1 MADYLFGSANIR
13 TLENAIIGRERIERL
28 LNTKT
33 TDEAWALLADW
44 GVNIIRNS
52 EDGSPMREETLLGIL
67 KGAYDRLTELAPD
80 SDALRLWLY
89 PYDCNNLKAAQK
101 AFIRGID
108 PTSMLFDFGTVF
120 ASNIV
125 KMVETGNYDGLPK
138 NMQESARTAMD
149 AYAKTKNPQVIDLI
163 LDKACWRDMLDSAQA
178 SGEEFVIRLVKTRI
192 DLLNTMIALRIL
204 RMKSGEVG
212 KVLFAEA
219 FLEGGK
225 LTLERVTESMANG
238 EDALLELLRYS
249 DYSRFAESFAK
260 SDGTLSTA
268 EKLADNYWMSLI
280 LENKF
285 VPMGLEVM
293 VAFMAAHEYEVKN
306 LRILLSGKEAGISV
320 ATIRERI
327 RDSYV

>member
-33 TDEAWALLADW
+33 TDEAWGLLSDW
-44 GVNIIRNS
+44 GVQIVRNEES
-52 EDGSPMREETLLGIL
+52 GKPMREETLLGIL
-67 KGAYDRLTELAPD
+67 KGAYKRIGELAPD
-80 SDALRLWLY
+80 ADALRLWLY

-101 AFIRGID
+101 AFVRGID
-108 PTSMLFDFGTVF
+108 PSSMLFDFGTL
-120 ASNIV
+120 AATDIV
-125 KMVETGNYDGLPK
+125 KMVEKGSYEGFPANLQAAAQGAID
-138 NMQESARTAMD
+138 E
-149 AYAKTKNPQVIDLI
+149 YAKTKNPQLIDLI
-163 LDKACWRDMLDSAQA
+163 LDKACWRDMTDAAKA
-178 SGEEFVIRLVKTRI
+178 SGEAFVIRLVQTRI
-192 DLLNTMIALRIL
+192 DLLNVMIALRIL

-212 KVLFAEA
+212 KVLFADA

-225 LTLERVTESMANG
+225 ITLESLLGALSNG
-238 EDALLELLRYS
+238 EDALWESLRS
-249 DYSRFAESFAK
+249 TDYARFAESFAK
-260 SDGTLSTA
+260 SDKALSTA

-285 VPMGLEVM
+285 VPDGLEVM
-293 VAFMAAHEYEVKN
+293 IAFLAAHEYEVKN
-306 LRILLSGKEAGISV
+306 LRIVLSGKEAGIPT

>member
-44 GVNIIRNS
+44 GIDIVRNS
-52 EDGSPMREETLLGIL
+52 DGNPMREETLLGVL

-101 AFIRGID
+101 AFVRNID
-108 PTSMLFDFGTVF
+108 PTSMLFDFGTLP
-120 ASNIV
+120 ATDIV
-125 KMVETGNYDGLPK
+125 KMVETGSYEGLPA
-138 NMQESARTAMD
+138 NLQASAQTAMD
-149 AYAKTKNPQVIDLI
+149 EYAKTKNPQVIDLI
-163 LDKACWRDMLDSAQA
+163 LDKACWRDMLNAAKA
-178 SGEEFVIRLVKTRI
+178 SGEEFVIRLVETRI

-225 LTLERVTESMANG
+225 LARERMIDCMANG
-238 EDALLELLRYS
+238 EDALLVLLRYS
-249 DYSRFAESFAK
+249 DYSRFAENFAK
-260 SDGTLSTA
+260 SDGALSTA

-280 LENKF
+280 LENRF

-293 VAFMAAHEYEVKN
+293 VSFMAAHEYEVKN

>member
-33 TDEAWALLADW
+33 TDEAWGLLSDW
-44 GVNIIRNS
+44 GVQILRNPES
-52 EDGSPMREETLLGIL
+52 GKPMREETLLVIL
-67 KGAYDRLTELAPD
+67 KGAYNRLGELAPD
-80 SDALRLWLY
+80 SLALRLWLY

-108 PTSMLFDFGTVF
+108 PASMLFDFGTLQ
-120 ASNIV
+120 ASQIV
-125 KMVETGNYDGLPK
+125 KMVETGNYEGLPA
-138 NMQESARTAMD
+138 NLQAFAQIAMD
-149 AYAKTKNPQVIDLI
+149 EYAKTKNPQAIDLI
-163 LDKACWRDMLDSAQA
+163 LDKACWCDMLDAA
-178 SGEEFVIRLVKTRI
+178 KKSGEALVMRLVQTRI
-192 DLLNTMIALRIL
+192 DLLNAMIALRIL

-225 LTLERVTESMANG
+225 LARENMVDCLAKG
-238 EDALLELLRYS
+238 EDALWAYLRYS
-249 DYSRFAESFAK
+249 EYALFAENFAK
-260 SDGTLSTA
+260 SDAALSTA

-285 VPMGLEVM
+285 V
-293 VAFMAAHEYEVKN
+293 H
-306 LRILLSGKEAGISV
+306 
-320 ATIRERI
+320 
-327 RDSYV
+327 

>member
-13 TLENAIIGRERIERL
+13 TLEHAIIGRERIERL

-33 TDEAWALLADW
+33 TDEAWGLLSDW
-44 GVNIIRNS
+44 GVHIVRNQES
-52 EDGSPMREETLLGIL
+52 GKPMREETLLGIL
-67 KGAYDRLTELAPD
+67 KGAYNRLGELAPN
-80 SDALRLWLY
+80 SEALRLWLY

-108 PTSMLFDFGTVF
+108 PSSMLFDFGTLA
-120 ASNIV
+120 ASDIV
-125 KMVETGNYDGLPK
+125 KMVETGNYEGLPA
-138 NMQESARTAMD
+138 NLQASAGNAMD
-149 AYAKTKNPQVIDLI
+149 EYAKTKNPQVIDLI
-163 LDKACWRDMLDSAQA
+163 LDKACWLDMLAAANA
-178 SGEEFVIRLVKTRI
+178 SGEALIIRLVQTKI
-192 DLLNTMIALRIL
+192 DLLNVMIALRIL

-212 KVLFAEA
+212 KVLFADA

-225 LTLERVTESMANG
+225 VTFDSLMDSLSLGENALWES
-238 EDALLELLRYS
+238 LRSS
-249 DYSRFAESFAK
+249 DYVRFAENFAK
-260 SDGTLSTA
+260 SDRALSTA

-285 VPMGLEVM
+285 VPDGLEVM
-293 VAFMAAHEYEVKN
+293 IAFLAAHEYEIKN
-306 LRILLSGKEAGISV
+306 LRIVLAGKEAGIPT

>member
-33 TDEAWALLADW
+33 TTEAWELLADW
-44 GVNIIRNS
+44 GVNIVRNS
-52 EDGSPMREETLLGIL
+52 DGNPMREETLLGIL
-67 KGAYDRLTELAPD
+67 KGAYARLMELAPD

-101 AFIRGID
+101 AFVRGID
-108 PTSMLFDFGTVF
+108 PSSMLFDFGTV
-120 ASNIV
+120 AAENIV
-125 KMVETGNYDGLPK
+125 KMVESGNYEGLSTA
-138 NMQESARTAMD
+138 MCQSAGEAMD

-163 LDKACWRDMLDSAQA
+163 VDKACWADMLAAAKA
-178 SGEEFVIRLVKTRI
+178 SGEEFVIRLVQTRI
-192 DLLNTMIALRIL
+192 DLLNVMIALRIL

-212 KVLFAEA
+212 KVLFSDA

-225 LTLERVTESMANG
+225 LARQGMIESMANG
-238 EDALLELLRYS
+238 EEALISFVRHSSYAA
-249 DYSRFAESFAK
+249 FAEKFLA
-260 SDGTLSTA
+260 SDKALSTA

-285 VPMGLEVM
+285 IPAGLEVM
-293 VAFMAAHEYEVKN
+293 IAFLAAHEYEVKN
-306 LRILLSGKEAGISV
+306 LRIVLSGKEAGIAT

>member
-33 TDEAWALLADW
+33 TNEAWELLATW
-44 GVNIIRNS
+44 GVRIVRNS
-52 EDGSPMREETLLGIL
+52 EDGKLMREETLLGIL
-67 KGAYDRLTELAPD
+67 KGAYDRLGELAPD

-108 PTSMLFDFGTVF
+108 PSSMLFDFGTLA

-125 KMVETGNYDGLPK
+125 KMVETGNYEGLPA
-138 NMQESARTAMD
+138 NLQAAARSAMD
-149 AYAKTKNPQVIDLI
+149 EYAKTKNPQVIDLI
-163 LDKACWRDMLDSAQA
+163 LDKACWRDMLDAA
-178 SGEEFVIRLVKTRI
+178 KKSGEAFVIRLVQTKI
-192 DLLNTMIALRIL
+192 DLLNVMIALRIL
-204 RMKSGEVG
+204 RMKNGEVG
-212 KVLFAEA
+212 KVLFADA

-225 LTLERVTESMANG
+225 LERERMTDCLTNG
-238 EDALLELLRYS
+238 ESALLEFLRYS
-249 DYSRFAESFAK
+249 DYSRFAENFAK
-260 SDGTLSTA
+260 SDKALSTA

-285 VPMGLEVM
+285 VPAGLEVM
-293 VAFMAAHEYEVKN
+293 IGFLAAHEYEVKN
-306 LRILLSGKEAGISV
+306 LRIVLSGKEAGIPT

>member
-33 TDEAWALLADW
+33 TSEAWELLSDW
-44 GVNIIRNS
+44 GVNIVRNS
-52 EDGSPMREETLLGIL
+52 DGNPMREETLLGIL
-67 KGAYDRLTELAPD
+67 KGAYARLMELAPD

-101 AFIRGID
+101 AFVRGID
-108 PTSMLFDFGTVF
+108 PTSMLFDFGTIP
-120 ASNIV
+120 AANIV
-125 KMVETGNYDGLPK
+125 KMIETGNYEGLP
-138 NMQESARTAMD
+138 TAMCK
-149 AYAKTKNPQVIDLI
+149 AAQEAMEEYSKTKNPQVIDLI
-163 LDKACWRDMLDSAQA
+163 VDKACWADMLAAAKA
-178 SGEEFVIRLVKTRI
+178 SGEGFVIRLVQTKI

-225 LTLERVTESMANG
+225 LTRERMIDAMANG
-238 EDALLELLRYS
+238 EDALLALVRHSEYS
-249 DYSRFAESFAK
+249 AFAEKFLM
-260 SDGTLSTA
+260 SDGALSTA

-285 VPMGLEVM
+285 VPAGLEVM
-293 VAFMAAHEYEVKN
+293 IAFLAAHEYEVKN
-306 LRILLSGKEAGISV
+306 LRIVLSGKEAGIAV

>member
-13 TLENAIIGRERIERL
+13 TLENAIIGRDRIERL

-33 TDEAWALLADW
+33 TSEAWELLSDW
-44 GVNIIRNS
+44 GINIVRNS
-52 EDGSPMREETLLGIL
+52 DGNPMREETLLGIL
-67 KGAYDRLTELAPD
+67 KGAYARLMELAPD

-101 AFIRGID
+101 AFIRNID
-108 PTSMLFDFGTVF
+108 PTSMLFDFGTLP
-120 ASNIV
+120 ASDIV
-125 KMVETGNYDGLPK
+125 KMVESGNYERLPA
-138 NMQESARTAMD
+138 NLQASAKATMNE
-149 AYAKTKNPQVIDLI
+149 YAKTKNPQVIDLI
-163 LDKACWRDMLDSAQA
+163 LDKACWADMLADAKT
-178 SGEEFVIRLVKTRI
+178 SGEAFVIRLVQTKI

-225 LTLERVTESMANG
+225 LPRERMIDAMANG
-238 EDALLELLRYS
+238 EDALLALVRYS
-249 DYSRFAESFAK
+249 EYFAFAEKFLV
-260 SDGTLSTA
+260 SDGVLSTA
-268 EKLADNYWMSLI
+268 EKLADNYWMSLV

-285 VPMGLEVM
+285 VPDGLEVM
-293 VAFMAAHEYEVKN
+293 IAFLAAHEYEVKN
-306 LRILLSGKEAGISV
+306 LRILLSGKEAGIET

-327 RDSYV
+327 LDSYV

>member
-13 TLENAIIGRERIERL
+13 TQENAIIGRERIERL
-28 LNTKT
+28 LNVKT
-33 TDEAWALLADW
+33 VDEAWTLLSDW
-44 GVNIIRNS
+44 GVQIVRNS
-52 EDGSPMREETLLGIL
+52 EGKPMREETLLGIL
-67 KGAYDRLTELAPD
+67 KGAYGRLVELVPD
-80 SDALRLWLY
+80 SLAIRLWLY

-108 PTSMLFDFGTVF
+108 PTSMLFDFGTIP

-125 KMVETGNYDGLPK
+125 KMVEKGQYEGLP
-138 NMQESARTAMD
+138 TAMCTSAQKAMD
-149 AYAKTKNPQVIDLI
+149 EYAKTKNPQVIDLI
-163 LDKACWRDMLDSAQA
+163 MDKACWRDMVMAA
-178 SGEEFVIRLVKTRI
+178 KATAEVFVIRLVETRI

-212 KVLFAEA
+212 KVLFSEA

-225 LTLERVTESMANG
+225 LSLEGMLECLQNG
-238 EDALLELLRYS
+238 EDALMSLIRYS
-249 DYSRFAESFAK
+249 EYSAFAEKFAK
-260 SDGTLSTA
+260 SDKALSTA
-268 EKLADNYWMSLI
+268 EKIADNYWMSLI

-285 VPMGLEVM
+285 IPDGLEVM
-293 VAFMAAHEYEVKN
+293 IGFLAAHEYEVKN
-306 LRILLSGKEAGISV
+306 LRIVLSGKEVGIDT

>member
-13 TLENAIIGRERIERL
+13 TLENAIIGRERIEKL

-33 TDEAWALLADW
+33 TDEAWGLLADW
-44 GVNIIRNS
+44 GVNIVRNN
-52 EDGSPMREETLLGIL
+52 EDGKPMREETLLGIL
-67 KGAYDRLTELAPD
+67 KGAYDLLGELAPD

-108 PTSMLFDFGTVF
+108 PSSMLFDFGTLA

-125 KMVETGNYDGLPK
+125 KMVETGNYEGLPA
-138 NMQESARTAMD
+138 NLQAAAESAMD
-149 AYAKTKNPQVIDLI
+149 EYAKTKNPQVIDLI
-163 LDKACWRDMLDSAQA
+163 LDKACWGDMLDAA
-178 SGEEFVIRLVKTRI
+178 KKSGEAFVIRLVQTKI
-192 DLLNTMIALRIL
+192 DLLNAMIALRIL

-212 KVLFAEA
+212 KVLFADA

-225 LTLERVTESMANG
+225 LARERMMDCLTNG

-249 DYSRFAESFAK
+249 DYVRFAENFAK
-260 SDGTLSTA
+260 SDATLSTA
-268 EKLADNYWMSLI
+268 EKIADNYWMSQI
-280 LENKF
+280 LENRF
-285 VPMGLEVM
+285 VPDGLEVM
-293 VAFMAAHEYEVKN
+293 IGFLAAHEYEVKN
-306 LRILLSGKEAGISV
+306 LRILLSGKEAGIPT

>member
-13 TLENAIIGRERIERL
+13 TQEHAIIGRERIEKL

-33 TDEAWALLADW
+33 TDEAWSLLADW
-44 GVNIIRNS
+44 GVHIARNS
-52 EDGSPMREETLLGIL
+52 EGKPMREETLLGIL
-67 KGAYDRLTELAPD
+67 KGAYERLKELVPD
-80 SDALRLWLY
+80 SLAIRLWLY

-108 PTSMLFDFGTVF
+108 PTSMLFDFGTLP
-120 ASNIV
+120 ASDIV
-125 KMVETGNYDGLPK
+125 KMVDTGNYEGLPAA
-138 NMQESARTAMD
+138 MCASAQNAMD
-149 AYAKTKNPQVIDLI
+149 EYAKTKNPQVIDLI
-163 LDKACWRDMLDSAQA
+163 LDKACWRDMITAAKASAEA
-178 SGEEFVIRLVKTRI
+178 FVIRLVETRI

-212 KVLFAEA
+212 KVLFSQA

-225 LTLERVTESMANG
+225 LSLDAMMECLKNG
-238 EDALLELLRYS
+238 EDALISLIRYS
-249 DYSRFAESFAK
+249 EYSAFAEKFAK
-260 SDGTLSTA
+260 SDRALNTA

-285 VPMGLEVM
+285 IPDGLEVM
-293 VAFMAAHEYEVKN
+293 IGFLAAHEYEVKN
-306 LRILLSGKEAGISV
+306 LRIVLSGKEVGIDN

>member
-33 TDEAWALLADW
+33 TDEAWNLLSDW
-44 GVNIIRNS
+44 GVHIVRNHES
-52 EDGSPMREETLLGIL
+52 GKPMREETLLGIL
-67 KGAYDRLTELAPD
+67 KGAYERLGELAPD

-108 PTSMLFDFGTVF
+108 PSSMLFDFGTL
-120 ASNIV
+120 AATDLV
-125 KMVETGNYDGLPK
+125 KMVETGNYEGLPA
-138 NMQESARTAMD
+138 NLQASAQNAMD
-149 AYAKTKNPQVIDLI
+149 EYAKTKNPQVIDLI
-163 LDKACWRDMLDSAQA
+163 LDKACWRDMMDAAKA
-178 SGEEFVIRLVKTRI
+178 SGEAFVIRLVETRI
-192 DLLNTMIALRIL
+192 DLLNIMIALRIL

-212 KVLFAEA
+212 KVLFADA

-225 LTLERVTESMANG
+225 ITLESLLNALSNG
-238 EDALLELLRYS
+238 EDALWESLRSS
-249 DYSRFAESFAK
+249 DYVRFAESFAK
-260 SDGTLSTA
+260 SDGALSTA

-280 LENKF
+280 LANKF
-285 VPMGLEVM
+285 VPDGLEVM
-293 VAFMAAHEYEVKN
+293 ISFLAAHEYEIKN
-306 LRILLSGKEAGISV
+306 LRIVLAGKEAGIPT

>member
-33 TDEAWALLADW
+33 TDEAWGLLSDW
-44 GVNIIRNS
+44 GVQIVRNEES
-52 EDGSPMREETLLGIL
+52 GKPMREETLLGIL
-67 KGAYDRLTELAPD
+67 KGAYKRLGELAPD
-80 SDALRLWLY
+80 ADALRLWLY

-108 PTSMLFDFGTVF
+108 PSSMLFDFGTL
-120 ASNIV
+120 AATDIV
-125 KMVETGNYDGLPK
+125 KMVEKGSYEGLPA
-138 NMQESARTAMD
+138 NLQAAAQGAIDE
-149 AYAKTKNPQVIDLI
+149 YAKTKNPQVIDLI
-163 LDKACWRDMLDSAQA
+163 LDKACWRDMTDVAKA
-178 SGEEFVIRLVKTRI
+178 SGEAFVIRLVQTRI
-192 DLLNTMIALRIL
+192 DLLNVMIALRIL

-212 KVLFAEA
+212 KVLFADA

-225 LTLERVTESMANG
+225 ITLESLLGALSNG
-238 EDALLELLRYS
+238 EDALWESLRS
-249 DYSRFAESFAK
+249 TDYARFAESFAK
-260 SDGTLSTA
+260 SDKALSTA

-285 VPMGLEVM
+285 VPDGLEVM
-293 VAFMAAHEYEVKN
+293 IAFLAAHEYEVKN
-306 LRILLSGKEAGISV
+306 LRIVLSGKEAGIPT

>member
-13 TLENAIIGRERIERL
+13 TQENAIIGRERIERL

-33 TDEAWALLADW
+33 TDEAWELLAGW
-44 GVNIIRNS
+44 GVTVIRNS
-52 EDGSPMREETLLGIL
+52 ESGKPMREETLLGIL
-67 KGAYDRLTELAPD
+67 KGAYHRLGEHAPD

-108 PTSMLFDFGTVF
+108 PSSMLFDFGTLA
-120 ASNIV
+120 ASDIV
-125 KMVETGNYDGLPK
+125 KMVETGNYEGLPA
-138 NMQESARTAMD
+138 NLQASAQAAMD
-149 AYAKTKNPQVIDLI
+149 EYVKTKNPQVIDLV
-163 LDKACWRDMLDSAQA
+163 LDKACWRDMLAAAQK
-178 SGEEFVIRLVKTRI
+178 SGEAFVIRLVQTKI
-192 DLLNTMIALRIL
+192 DLLNVMIALRIL

-212 KVLFAEA
+212 KVLFADA

-225 LTLERVTESMANG
+225 LTREQLTNCLVSG
-238 EDALLELLRYS
+238 EDALLVLLGKS
-249 DYSRFAESFAK
+249 DYVRFAENFAK
-260 SDGTLSTA
+260 SDAALSTA

-280 LENKF
+280 LANRF
-285 VPMGLEVM
+285 VPDGLEVM
-293 VAFMAAHEYEVKN
+293 IGFLAAHEYEIKN
-306 LRILLSGKEAGISV
+306 LRILLSGKEAGIPT

>member
-33 TDEAWALLADW
+33 TTEAWELLADW
-44 GVNIIRNS
+44 GVNIVRNS
-52 EDGSPMREETLLGIL
+52 DGNPMREETLLGIL
-67 KGAYDRLTELAPD
+67 KGAYARLMELAPD

-101 AFIRGID
+101 AFVRGID
-108 PTSMLFDFGTVF
+108 SSSMLFDFGTIP
-120 ASNIV
+120 AENIV
-125 KMVETGNYDGLPK
+125 KMVEAGNYEGLPTAMCK
-138 NMQESARTAMD
+138 AAQEAMD

-163 LDKACWRDMLDSAQA
+163 VDKACWADMLAAAKA
-178 SGEEFVIRLVKTRI
+178 SGEEFVIRLVQTKI
-192 DLLNTMIALRIL
+192 DLLNVMIALRIL

-212 KVLFAEA
+212 KVLFSDA

-225 LTLERVTESMANG
+225 LARQGMIESMANG
-238 EDALLELLRYS
+238 EEALISFVRYS
-249 DYSRFAESFAK
+249 SYAAFAEKFLA
-260 SDGTLSTA
+260 SDKALSTA

-285 VPMGLEVM
+285 IPAGLEVM
-293 VAFMAAHEYEVKN
+293 IAFLAAHEYEVKN
-306 LRILLSGKEAGISV
+306 LRIVLSGKEAGIAT

>member
-44 GVNIIRNS
+44 GVNIVRNS
-52 EDGSPMREETLLGIL
+52 EDGKPMREETLLGIL
-67 KGAYDRLTELAPD
+67 KGAYDRISELAPD

-108 PTSMLFDFGTVF
+108 PASMLFDFGTLP
-120 ASNIV
+120 ASDIV
-125 KMVETGNYDGLPK
+125 KMVKTGNYEGLPTALC
-138 NMQESARTAMD
+138 ESAQAAMD
-149 AYAKTKNPQVIDLI
+149 EYAKTKNPQVIDLI
-163 LDKACWRDMLDSAQA
+163 LDKACWRDMLNSANA
-178 SGEEFVIRLVKTRI
+178 SGEAFVIRLVQTRI
-192 DLLNTMIALRIL
+192 DLLNVMIALRIL

-212 KVLFAEA
+212 KVLFADA

-225 LTLERVTESMANG
+225 LARERMSECLISG
-238 EDALLELLRYS
+238 EDALWEFLRYTE
-249 DYSRFAESFAK
+249 YSAFAENFAK
-260 SDGTLSTA
+260 SGGALSSA

-280 LENKF
+280 LENRF
-285 VPMGLEVM
+285 VPDGLEVM
-293 VAFMAAHEYEVKN
+293 IGFLAAHEYEVKN
-306 LRILLSGKEAGISV
+306 LRILLSGKEAGIAT

>member
-13 TLENAIIGRERIERL
+13 TLESAIIGRERIEKL

-33 TDEAWALLADW
+33 TSEAWELLSDW
-44 GVNIIRNS
+44 GVDIVRNS
-52 EDGSPMREETLLGIL
+52 DGNPMREETLLGIL
-67 KGAYDRLTELAPD
+67 KSTYARLTELAPD

-101 AFIRGID
+101 AFIRNID
-108 PTSMLFDFGTVF
+108 PTSMLFDFGTLA

-125 KMVETGNYDGLPK
+125 KMVQTGNYEELPA
-138 NMQESARTAMD
+138 NLQASAKTAMD
-149 AYAKTKNPQVIDLI
+149 EYAKTKNPQVIDLI
-163 LDKACWRDMLDSAQA
+163 LDKACWADMLAA
-178 SGEEFVIRLVKTRI
+178 ARTSGEEFVIRLVQAKI

-225 LTLERVTESMANG
+225 LTRERLTECMADSEN
-238 EDALLELLRYS
+238 ALLELLRYS
-249 DYSRFAESFAK
+249 DYVRFAEHFAK
-260 SDGTLSTA
+260 SDKTLSTA
-268 EKLADNYWMSLI
+268 ERLADNYWMSLI

-285 VPMGLEVM
+285 VPDGLEVM
-293 VAFMAAHEYEVKN
+293 IAFLAAHEYEVKN
-306 LRILLSGKEAGISV
+306 LRILLSGKEAGIETT
-320 ATIRERI
+320 TIRERI

>member
-33 TDEAWALLADW
+33 TTEAWELLADW
-44 GVNIIRNS
+44 GVNIVRNS
-52 EDGSPMREETLLGIL
+52 DGNPMREETLLGIL
-67 KGAYDRLTELAPD
+67 KGAYARLMELAPD

-101 AFIRGID
+101 AFVRGID
-108 PTSMLFDFGTVF
+108 PSSMLFDFGTIP
-120 ASNIV
+120 AENIV
-125 KMVETGNYDGLPK
+125 KMVEAGNYEGL
-138 NMQESARTAMD
+138 STAMCKAAQEAMD
-149 AYAKTKNPQVIDLI
+149 EYAKTKNPQVIDLI
-163 LDKACWRDMLDSAQA
+163 VDKACWADMLAAAKA
-178 SGEEFVIRLVKTRI
+178 SGEEFVIRLVQTKI
-192 DLLNTMIALRIL
+192 DLLNVMIALRIL

-212 KVLFAEA
+212 KVLFSDA

-225 LTLERVTESMANG
+225 LARQGMIESMANG
-238 EDALLELLRYS
+238 EEALISFVRYS
-249 DYSRFAESFAK
+249 SYAAFAEKFLA
-260 SDGTLSTA
+260 SDKALSTA

-285 VPMGLEVM
+285 IPAGLEVM
-293 VAFMAAHEYEVKN
+293 IAFLAAHEYEVKN
-306 LRILLSGKEAGISV
+306 LRIVISGKEAGIAT

>member
-13 TLENAIIGRERIERL
+13 TLEGAIIGRERIEKL

-33 TDEAWALLADW
+33 TDEAWSLLSDW
-44 GVNIIRNS
+44 GVNVVRND
-52 EDGSPMREETLLGIL
+52 DGKLMREETLLGIL
-67 KGAYDRLTELAPD
+67 KGAYARLCELAPD

-108 PTSMLFDFGTVF
+108 PTSMLFDFGTLS
-120 ASNIV
+120 ASAIV
-125 KMVETGNYDGLPK
+125 KMVETGNYEGLPL
-138 NMQESARTAMD
+138 NLQASAQSAMEE
-149 AYAKTKNPQVIDLI
+149 YAKTKNPQVIDLI
-163 LDKACWRDMLDSAQA
+163 LDKACWRDMLAAAKA
-178 SGEEFVIRLVKTRI
+178 SGEAFVVRLVETRI

-204 RMKSGEVG
+204 RMKNGEIG

-225 LTLERVTESMANG
+225 LSFARMTDCMANG
-238 EDALLELLRYS
+238 EEALLKYLSHS
-249 DYSRFAESFAK
+249 DYSAFATSFAK
-260 SDGTLSTA
+260 SDKTLSVA

-280 LENKF
+280 LANKF
-285 VPMGLEVM
+285 VPDGLEVM
-293 VAFMAAHEYEVKN
+293 ISFLAAHEYEVKN
-306 LRILLSGKEAGISV
+306 LRILLSGKEAGIAT